1 MRLECVRAGLDN
13 SMEQAVR
20 GHQIKE
26 GTERTV
32 NFLIQ
37 FYKRSLC
44 ILALGLSVAG
54 CTSLTKGLADLDVG
68 LKERGIASWYG
79 DDFHGL
85 QTANGE
91 TFDMEAMTGAHRT
104 LPLGTI
110 IKVTNVTNGRQ
121 VKIKINDRGPYVG
134 GRILDLSY
142 GAARELGMVGKGV
155 TAIQI
160 EVLGADGPSMWMLG
174 LDGVAMDE
182 VLTPGRR
189 HASSARRIVQ
199 NRPRPHAVE
208 RPVHLV
214 RASQPLT
221 ADIRRERRARRDDLP
236 DMPDTRIIPWPL

>member
-1 MRLECVRAGLDN
+1 MVN
-13 SMEQAVR
+13 S
-20 GHQIKE
+20 
-26 GTERTV
+26 
-32 NFLIQ
+32 LIQ
-37 FYKRSLC
+37 LSRRALWA
-44 ILALGLSVAG
+44 LAICLSMAG

-79 DDFHGL
+79 DDFQGL

-110 IKVTNVTNGRQ
+110 VKVTNVTNGRQ

-155 TAIQI
+155 APIQI
-160 EVLGADGPSMWMLG
+160 EVLGADGRTLWMSG
-174 LDGVAMDE
+174 HEGVSLNELLASR
-182 VLTPGRR
+182 PG
-189 HASSARRIVQ
+189 HARSSGRKAAH
-199 NRPRPHAVE
+199 RPRPHAME
-208 RPVHLV
+208 RPSHLV
-214 RASQPLT
+214 HASQALA

>member
-1 MRLECVRAGLDN
+1 MR
-13 SMEQAVR
+13 EQ
-20 GHQIKE
+20 KE
-26 GTERTV
+26 TTQGRPGV

-37 FYKRSLC
+37 RYKRSLW
-44 ILALGLSVAG
+44 ILALGLSVTG

-110 IKVTNVTNGRQ
+110 VKVTNVTNGRQ

-142 GAARELGMVGKGV
+142 GAAKELGMVGKGV
-155 TAIQI
+155 APIQI
-160 EVLGADGPSMWMLG
+160 EVLGADGHSLWMLG
-174 LDGVAMDE
+174 QDGVPMDE
-182 VLTPGRR
+182 LLAPGSQ
-189 HASSARRIVQ
+189 ASRSARRVATS
-199 NRPRPHAVE
+199 RPRPHSME
-208 RPVHLV
+208 RPRHLIRV
-214 RASQPLT
+214 SEPPA